1 MNNGVVSGSG
11 RLDLNASALAAAR
24 RRLTGGDDQRLD
36 GNGII
41 YDVEHQSQ
49 TTEKERILRTLAQMD
64 GRSSVRNNAAAHT
77 QAVMRRRA
85 AVQQR
90 ALNVNHVANSASSTN
105 HVGQVNA
112 AALRAAQPERAIQPA
127 RTQLNR
133 PERPEQRPSASVAR
147 ATSSASRATQPV
159 PSVYAGVP
167 PVHRAGLA
175 QRPATRAAASA
186 APAKTAAE
194 TPDVIKAALRKLNAA
209 SAHDTNSAN
218 VASTA
223 SAARNTQAATTI
235 AAHAKSSASAV
246 PAAASRATSVK
257 SHTTSTAPAAQA
269 AQRVAS
275 VTSANSAKAAAVAP
289 AAQFPKISQ
298 HRGRIADTAPLA
310 LRSVFGAG
318 AAAYPASYR
327 VASTVAP
334 EAKPAQPAA
343 PAKAQAQSAKATPVV
358 QAAQPVDDFM
368 PDFIDFATKA
378 ETKPAKAATHTA
390 EATAAAK
397 ATKVKATPEA
407 TEAQSAAKTAAQPAA
422 KSEAKP
428 AKAKTEAKK
437 SAVTAASDPFAP
449 LNLGHETP
457 KPSVKDKARASLAKV
472 KHAAKSAHSKVKQ
485 TTKHA
490 AAKLKAIKV
499 VKPTLKRATKATK
512 SAAKATRA
520 AQPVAQAAS
529 LATSVAAATAQP
541 QLAMATAA
549 ATGATSVTR
558 ATNTAAHAAHKS
570 APNIAKAAPFSIA
583 SDGAAVIAQP
593 NLFDR
598 IVNTKIAFSFKFN
611 RARTM
616 MIVRYVAIAIV
627 LGASAY
633 LAWDTYNTNRGVQS
647 SFESPAQAMSIAGV
661 NPATA
666 DQTAVSNNDRQAY
679 TVAADLPRIIN
690 IPAINV
696 TARVRTVG
704 VNSRGDIDTPK
715 NLNDTAWYDGSS
727 KPNQEGQ
734 VFIDGHTSFSRN
746 IAAAFNDLNKVRDG
760 DQIFI
765 ETGNGAKF
773 RYRVTGVETVDA
785 NKVDMGKVLNTQDGA
800 HKGLTLMTCTGTF
813 NYRTQTADKRLIV
826 YAVQEEDRS

>member
-64 GRSSVRNNAAAHT
+64 GRSSVRNNATAHT

-90 ALNVNHVANSASSTN
+90 ALNVNHAANSASLTN

-112 AALRAAQPERAIQPA
+112 AALRAAQPERPA
-127 RTQLNR
+127 
-133 PERPEQRPSASVAR
+133 ASVAR
-147 ATSSASRATQPV
+147 ATSSVNHAAQPV

-175 QRPATRAAASA
+175 QRPATRAAEPA
-186 APAKTAAE
+186 APAKAAAE

-209 SAHDTNSAN
+209 SAHDTNSTRAAGT
-218 VASTA
+218 V
-223 SAARNTQAATTI
+223 SATRNTQAATTV
-235 AAHAKSSASAV
+235 ATHAKSSASAV

-257 SHTTSTAPAAQA
+257 SHTTSTAPAAQTTKA
-269 AQRVAS
+269 TQH
-275 VTSANSAKAAAVAP
+275 VTSANSAKSAKSAGVAP
-289 AAQFPKISQ
+289 TAQFPKISQ
-298 HRGRIADTAPLA
+298 HRGHIADTAPLA

-318 AAAYPASYR
+318 AAAYPASYS

-334 EAKPAQPAA
+334 EAKPAKSAA
-343 PAKAQAQSAKATPVV
+343 PAKAQAQAAKDTPVV

-368 PDFIDFATKA
+368 PDFIDFTTEAK
-378 ETKPAKAATHTA
+378 TKPAKDTTNTA
-390 EATAAAK
+390 EATSAVKTAK
-397 ATKVKATPEA
+397 TTKAKATPEA
-407 TEAQSAAKTAAQPAA
+407 AEAKSAA
-422 KSEAKP
+422 KSETNP
-428 AKAKTEAKK
+428 AQAKTEAKK
-437 SAVTAASDPFAP
+437 PAVTVASDPFAP

-457 KPSVKDKARASLAKV
+457 KQSVKDKAKASLTKV

-485 TTKHA
+485 STKHA

-512 SAAKATRA
+512 SVAKATRA

-549 ATGATSVTR
+549 TTGATSVTR
-558 ATNTAAHAAHKS
+558 ATNTAAHTAHN
-570 APNIAKAAPFSIA
+570 ATPNITKAAPFSIA

>member
-90 ALNVNHVANSASSTN
+90 ALNVNHVANLASSTN

-112 AALRAAQPERAIQPA
+112 AALRANQPAQAAQPA

-133 PERPEQRPSASVAR
+133 PEQPEQPAASVAR
-147 ATSSASRATQPV
+147 ATSSVNHAAQSA

-175 QRPATRAAASA
+175 QSRPVTRAAEPA

-209 SAHDTNSAN
+209 SAHDTNSVN
-218 VASTA
+218 VASAA
-223 SAARNTQAATTI
+223 SAARSTQAATTV

-257 SHTTSTAPAAQA
+257 SHTTSTAPATQA

-275 VTSANSAKAAAVAP
+275 DTSVVSATSVKSAAVAP

-298 HRGRIADTAPLA
+298 HRGHIADTAPLA

-343 PAKAQAQSAKATPVV
+343 PAKAQAQAAKAAPVAQV
-358 QAAQPVDDFM
+358 AQPVDDFM
-368 PDFIDFATKA
+368 PDFIDFATEA
-378 ETKPAKAATHTA
+378 ETKPAKAAARVA
-390 EATAAAK
+390 EATSAAKSTKTTKAK
-397 ATKVKATPEA
+397 ATSEA
-407 TEAQSAAKTAAQPAA
+407 AEAKSAA
-422 KSEAKP
+422 KSETNS
-428 AKAKTEAKK
+428 AKAKAEVKK
-437 SAVTAASDPFAP
+437 PAVTAASDPFAP

-457 KPSVKDKARASLAKV
+457 KSSVKDKAKASLAKV

-512 SAAKATRA
+512 SVAKATRA

-529 LATSVAAATAQP
+529 LATSVAVATAQP

-549 ATGATSVTR
+549 TTGATSVTR
-558 ATNTAAHAAHKS
+558 ATNTAAHTAHK
-570 APNIAKAAPFSIA
+570 ATPNITKAAPFSIA

-593 NLFDR
+593 NFFDR

-616 MIVRYVAIAIV
+616 MIVRYIAIAIV

>member
-11 RLDLNASALAAAR
+11 RLDPNASALAAAR

-112 AALRAAQPERAIQPA
+112 AALRAAQPERPA
-127 RTQLNR
+127 
-133 PERPEQRPSASVAR
+133 ASVAR
-147 ATSSASRATQPV
+147 ATSSVNHAAQPA

-167 PVHRAGLA
+167 LVHRAGLA
-175 QRPATRAAASA
+175 QSRPSARVAESA
-186 APAKTAAE
+186 APAKAAAE

-209 SAHDTNSAN
+209 SAHDANSTRAAGT
-218 VASTA
+218 V
-223 SAARNTQAATTI
+223 SATRNTQAATTV

-246 PAAASRATSVK
+246 PAAASRVTSVK
-257 SHTTSTAPAAQA
+257 SHTVSTAQA
-269 AQRVAS
+269 AQRAAS
-275 VTSANSAKAAAVAP
+275 VAPAASAKTAVVAP

-318 AAAYPASYR
+318 TAAYPASYR

-334 EAKPAQPAA
+334 EAKPA
-343 PAKAQAQSAKATPVV
+343 KAQAQSAKDTPVV
-358 QAAQPVDDFM
+358 QAAQPAQVAQVAQPVDDFM
-368 PDFIDFATKA
+368 PDFIDFATESEA
-378 ETKPAKAATHTA
+378 KPAKAATHTA
-390 EATAAAK
+390 EATSAAK
-397 ATKVKATPEA
+397 ATKVKATPES
-407 TEAQSAAKTAAQPAA
+407 TEAQSAAKAAAQPAA
-422 KSEAKP
+422 KSAAKP

-437 SAVTAASDPFAP
+437 PAVTAASDPFAP

-457 KPSVKDKARASLAKV
+457 KSSVKDKAKASLAKV
-472 KHAAKSAHSKVKQ
+472 KHAAKSARSKVKQ
-485 TTKHA
+485 STKHA

-512 SAAKATRA
+512 PVAKATRA

-541 QLAMATAA
+541 QLAMAAA
-549 ATGATSVTR
+549 ATTGATGVTR
-558 ATNTAAHAAHKS
+558 VTNAAAHAAHKA
-570 APNIAKAAPFSIA
+570 APNITKAESFSIA

-593 NLFDR
+593 NFFDR

-616 MIVRYVAIAIV
+616 MIVRYIAIAIV

-746 IAAAFNDLNKVRDG
+746 IAAAFNDLNKVHDG

>member
-90 ALNVNHVANSASSTN
+90 ALNVNHVANLASSTN

-112 AALRAAQPERAIQPA
+112 AALRANQPAQAAQPAL
-127 RTQLNR
+127 TQLNR
-133 PERPEQRPSASVAR
+133 PEQPEQPAASVAR
-147 ATSSASRATQPV
+147 ATSSVNHAAQSA

-175 QRPATRAAASA
+175 QSRPVTRAAEPA

-209 SAHDTNSAN
+209 SAHDTNSVN
-218 VASTA
+218 VASAA
-223 SAARNTQAATTI
+223 SAARSTQAATTV

-257 SHTTSTAPAAQA
+257 SHTTSTAPATQA

-275 VTSANSAKAAAVAP
+275 DTSVVSATSVKSAAVAP

-298 HRGRIADTAPLA
+298 HRGHIADTAPLA

-343 PAKAQAQSAKATPVV
+343 PAKAQAQAAKAAPVAQV
-358 QAAQPVDDFM
+358 AQPVDDFM
-368 PDFIDFATKA
+368 PDFIDFATEA
-378 ETKPAKAATHTA
+378 ETKPAKAAARVA
-390 EATAAAK
+390 EATSAAKSTKTTKAK
-397 ATKVKATPEA
+397 ATSEA
-407 TEAQSAAKTAAQPAA
+407 AEAKSAA
-422 KSEAKP
+422 KSETNS
-428 AKAKTEAKK
+428 AKAKAEVKK
-437 SAVTAASDPFAP
+437 PAVTAASDPFAP

-457 KPSVKDKARASLAKV
+457 KSSVKDKAKASLAKV

-512 SAAKATRA
+512 SVAKATRA

-529 LATSVAAATAQP
+529 LATSVAVATAQP

-549 ATGATSVTR
+549 TTGATSVTR
-558 ATNTAAHAAHKS
+558 ATNTAAHTAHK
-570 APNIAKAAPFSIA
+570 ATPNITKAAPFSIA

-593 NLFDR
+593 NFFDR

-616 MIVRYVAIAIV
+616 MIVRYIAIAIV

>member
-64 GRSSVRNNAAAHT
+64 GRSSVRNNATAHT

-90 ALNVNHVANSASSTN
+90 ALNVNHAVNSASLTN
-105 HVGQVNA
+105 HVGRVNA
-112 AALRAAQPERAIQPA
+112 AALRANP
-127 RTQLNR
+127 
-133 PERPEQRPSASVAR
+133 PERPAASVAR
-147 ATSSASRATQPV
+147 ATSSVNHAAQPV

-186 APAKTAAE
+186 APAKAAAE

-209 SAHDTNSAN
+209 SAHDTNSTRAAGT
-218 VASTA
+218 V
-223 SAARNTQAATTI
+223 SATRNTQAATTV

-257 SHTTSTAPAAQA
+257 SHTTSTAPATQT
-269 AQRVAS
+269 AQRA
-275 VTSANSAKAAAVAP
+275 TSAKAAVVAP

-298 HRGRIADTAPLA
+298 HRGHIADTAPLA

-318 AAAYPASYR
+318 TAAYPASYR

-334 EAKPAQPAA
+334 EAKSVQQAA
-343 PAKAQAQSAKATPVV
+343 PVKAQAQPTQPAQVAQAT
-358 QAAQPVDDFM
+358 QPVDDFM
-368 PDFIDFATKA
+368 PDFIDFATEA
-378 ETKPAKAATHTA
+378 ETKPAKAAAHTA
-390 EATAAAK
+390 EATSDTKTAK
-397 ATKVKATPEA
+397 TTKAKATPEA
-407 TEAQSAAKTAAQPAA
+407 AEAKSVA

-428 AKAKTEAKK
+428 AKAKTEVKK
-437 SAVTAASDPFAP
+437 PAVTAASDPFAP

-457 KPSVKDKARASLAKV
+457 KSSVKDKAKASLAKV

-485 TTKHA
+485 STKHA

-512 SAAKATRA
+512 SVAKATCA

-549 ATGATSVTR
+549 TTGATSVTR
-558 ATNTAAHAAHKS
+558 ATNTAAHAARKA
-570 APNIAKAAPFSIA
+570 APNITKAEPFSIA
-583 SDGAAVIAQP
+583 SDGAAVITQP
-593 NLFDR
+593 NFFDR
-598 IVNTKIAFSFKFN
+598 LVNTKIAFSFKFN

>member
-112 AALRAAQPERAIQPA
+112 AALRAAQPAQAAQPVH
-127 RTQLNR
+127 TQLNR
-133 PERPEQRPSASVAR
+133 PEQPEQPAASVAR
-147 ATSSASRATQPV
+147 ATSSVNHAAQPV

-167 PVHRAGLA
+167 QVHRAGLA
-175 QRPATRAAASA
+175 QRPATRAAEPA
-186 APAKTAAE
+186 APVKAAAE

-209 SAHDTNSAN
+209 SAHDANSTRAAGT
-218 VASTA
+218 V
-223 SAARNTQAATTI
+223 SATRNTQAATTV

-246 PAAASRATSVK
+246 PAAASRVTSVK
-257 SHTTSTAPAAQA
+257 SHTTSTTQA
-269 AQRVAS
+269 AQRAAS
-275 VTSANSAKAAAVAP
+275 AASAKTAAVAP
-289 AAQFPKISQ
+289 SAQFPKISQ
-298 HRGRIADTAPLA
+298 HRGHIADTAPLA

-318 AAAYPASYR
+318 TAAYPASYR

-334 EAKPAQPAA
+334 EAKSAKQAA
-343 PAKAQAQSAKATPVV
+343 PAKAQAQAAKDTPVV

-368 PDFIDFATKA
+368 SDFIDFTTEAK
-378 ETKPAKAATHTA
+378 TKPAKDTTNTA
-390 EATAAAK
+390 EATSAVKTAK
-397 ATKVKATPEA
+397 TTKAKATPEA
-407 TEAQSAAKTAAQPAA
+407 AEAKSAA
-422 KSEAKP
+422 KSETNP
-428 AKAKTEAKK
+428 AKAKAEVKK
-437 SAVTAASDPFAP
+437 PAVTAASDPFAP

-457 KPSVKDKARASLAKV
+457 KPSVKDKAKASLAKV
-472 KHAAKSAHSKVKQ
+472 KHAAKSARSKVKQ

-512 SAAKATRA
+512 SVAKATRA

-549 ATGATSVTR
+549 TTGATSVTR
-558 ATNTAAHAAHKS
+558 ATNTAAHTAHK
-570 APNIAKAAPFSIA
+570 ATPNITKAAPFSIA

>member
-64 GRSSVRNNAAAHT
+64 GRSSVRNNATAHT

-90 ALNVNHVANSASSTN
+90 ALNVNHATNAASSTN

-112 AALRAAQPERAIQPA
+112 AALRANP
-127 RTQLNR
+127 
-133 PERPEQRPSASVAR
+133 PERPAASVAR
-147 ATSSASRATQPV
+147 ATSSVNHAIQSA

-175 QRPATRAAASA
+175 QSRPAARAAESA
-186 APAKTAAE
+186 APVKAAAE

-223 SAARNTQAATTI
+223 SAARNTQAATTV

-269 AQRVAS
+269 TQRA
-275 VTSANSAKAAAVAP
+275 TSATSVVSATSIKSAAVAP

-318 AAAYPASYR
+318 TAAYPASYR

-334 EAKPAQPAA
+334 EAKSAKQAA
-343 PAKAQAQSAKATPVV
+343 PAKAQV
-358 QAAQPVDDFM
+358 QATQPAQVAQAAQATQPVDDFM

-407 TEAQSAAKTAAQPAA
+407 TEAQSAAKTAAQPAT
-422 KSEAKP
+422 KSAAKP

-437 SAVTAASDPFAP
+437 PAVTAASDPFAP

-457 KPSVKDKARASLAKV
+457 KPSVKDKAKASLAKV

-520 AQPVAQAAS
+520 AQPVTQVAS

-549 ATGATSVTR
+549 TTGATSVTR
-558 ATNTAAHAAHKS
+558 ATNTAAHTAHK
-570 APNIAKAAPFSIA
+570 ATPNITKAAPFSIA

-746 IAAAFNDLNKVRDG
+746 IAAAFNDLNKVHDG

-826 YAVQEEDRS
+826 YAVQEEDKS

>member
-64 GRSSVRNNAAAHT
+64 GRSSVRNNATAHT

-90 ALNVNHVANSASSTN
+90 ALNVNRAANSASSTN
-105 HVGQVNA
+105 HVGRVNA
-112 AALRAAQPERAIQPA
+112 VALRAAQPERPV
-127 RTQLNR
+127 
-133 PERPEQRPSASVAR
+133 ASVAR
-147 ATSSASRATQPV
+147 ATSSVNHAAQPV

-175 QRPATRAAASA
+175 QRPATRAAEPA
-186 APAKTAAE
+186 APAKAAAE

-223 SAARNTQAATTI
+223 SAARNTQAATTV

-257 SHTTSTAPAAQA
+257 SHTTSIASAAQTAQRAASVAPAA
-269 AQRVAS
+269 
-275 VTSANSAKAAAVAP
+275 SAKTVAVAP

-318 AAAYPASYR
+318 TAAYPASYR

-334 EAKPAQPAA
+334 EAKSAKQAA
-343 PAKAQAQSAKATPVV
+343 PAKAQVQATQPAQAA

-368 PDFIDFATKA
+368 PDFIDFATEA
-378 ETKPAKAATHTA
+378 EAKPAKAATHTA
-390 EATAAAK
+390 EATSAVKTAKTTKAK
-397 ATKVKATPEA
+397 ATSEA
-407 TEAQSAAKTAAQPAA
+407 AEAKSAA
-422 KSEAKP
+422 KSETNS
-428 AKAKTEAKK
+428 AKAKAEVKK
-437 SAVTAASDPFAP
+437 PAVTAASDPFAP

-457 KPSVKDKARASLAKV
+457 KPSVKDKAKASLAKV
-472 KHAAKSAHSKVKQ
+472 KHAAKSARSKVKQ

-520 AQPVAQAAS
+520 AQPVTQVAS

-549 ATGATSVTR
+549 TTGATSVTR
-558 ATNTAAHAAHKS
+558 ATNTAAHTAHK
-570 APNIAKAAPFSIA
+570 ATPNITKAAPFSIA

-746 IAAAFNDLNKVRDG
+746 IAAAFNDLKKVRDG

>member
-112 AALRAAQPERAIQPA
+112 AALRAAQPERPA
-127 RTQLNR
+127 
-133 PERPEQRPSASVAR
+133 ASVAC
-147 ATSSASRATQPV
+147 ATSSANHAIQSA

-186 APAKTAAE
+186 ATAKAAAE

-209 SAHDTNSAN
+209 SAHDTNSVN

-223 SAARNTQAATTI
+223 GAARNAQAANTV
-235 AAHAKSSASAV
+235 AAHAKSSVSAV
-246 PAAASRATSVK
+246 PAAASRVTSVK
-257 SHTTSTAPAAQA
+257 SHTTSTTQA
-269 AQRVAS
+269 AQRAAS
-275 VTSANSAKAAAVAP
+275 AASAKTAAVAP
-289 AAQFPKISQ
+289 SAQFPKISQ
-298 HRGRIADTAPLA
+298 HRGHIADTAPLA

-318 AAAYPASYR
+318 TAAYPASYR

-334 EAKPAQPAA
+334 EAKSAKQAA
-343 PAKAQAQSAKATPVV
+343 PAKAQAQAAKDTPVA

-368 PDFIDFATKA
+368 PDFIDFATEAKA
-378 ETKPAKAATHTA
+378 KPAKAATHTA
-390 EATAAAK
+390 EATS
-397 ATKVKATPEA
+397 ATKTAKTTKAKATPEA
-407 TEAQSAAKTAAQPAA
+407 AEAKSVA

-437 SAVTAASDPFAP
+437 PAVTAASDPFAP

-457 KPSVKDKARASLAKV
+457 KPSVKDKAKASLAKV
-472 KHAAKSAHSKVKQ
+472 KHAAKSARSKVKQ

-512 SAAKATRA
+512 SVAKATRA

-549 ATGATSVTR
+549 TTGATSVTR
-558 ATNTAAHAAHKS
+558 ATNTAAHTARKATS
-570 APNIAKAAPFSIA
+570 NIAKAAPFSIA

-746 IAAAFNDLNKVRDG
+746 IAAAFNDLNKVHDG

>member
-112 AALRAAQPERAIQPA
+112 AALRAAQPV

-133 PERPEQRPSASVAR
+133 LEQPERPATSVAH
-147 ATSSASRATQPV
+147 ATSGANHATQPV

-175 QRPATRAAASA
+175 QSRPAARAAEPAV
-186 APAKTAAE
+186 PAKAAAE

-218 VASTA
+218 AASTA
-223 SAARNTQAATTI
+223 SAARNTQAATTV

-257 SHTTSTAPAAQA
+257 SHATSTAPAAQT
-269 AQRVAS
+269 AQRAAS
-275 VTSANSAKAAAVAP
+275 AASAKTAAVAP

-298 HRGRIADTAPLA
+298 HRGHIADTAPLA

-343 PAKAQAQSAKATPVV
+343 PAKAQAQAAKAAPVAQV
-358 QAAQPVDDFM
+358 AQPVDDFM
-368 PDFIDFATKA
+368 PDFIDFATESEA
-378 ETKPAKAATHTA
+378 KPAKAATHTA
-390 EATAAAK
+390 EATSAVKTAKTTKAK
-397 ATKVKATPEA
+397 ATSEA
-407 TEAQSAAKTAAQPAA
+407 AEAKSAA
-422 KSEAKP
+422 KSETNS
-428 AKAKTEAKK
+428 AKAKAEVKK
-437 SAVTAASDPFAP
+437 PAVTAASDPFAP

-457 KPSVKDKARASLAKV
+457 KPSVKDKAKASLAKV

-485 TTKHA
+485 STKHA

-512 SAAKATRA
+512 SVAKATRA

-529 LATSVAAATAQP
+529 IATSVAVTTAQP

-549 ATGATSVTR
+549 TTGATSVTR
-558 ATNTAAHAAHKS
+558 ATNTAAHTAHKS

-826 YAVQEEDRS
+826 YAVQEEDKS

>member
-90 ALNVNHVANSASSTN
+90 ALNVNHAANSASLTN

-112 AALRAAQPERAIQPA
+112 AALRAAQPAQAAQPA

-133 PERPEQRPSASVAR
+133 PECPERPAASVAR
-147 ATSSASRATQPV
+147 ATSSASRAAQPA

-175 QRPATRAAASA
+175 QSRPAARAAEST
-186 APAKTAAE
+186 APVKAAAE

-223 SAARNTQAATTI
+223 SAARNTQAATTV

-246 PAAASRATSVK
+246 PAAASHATSVK
-257 SHTTSTAPAAQA
+257 SHTTSTTQA
-269 AQRVAS
+269 AQRAAS
-275 VTSANSAKAAAVAP
+275 VAPAASAKTAVVAP

-318 AAAYPASYR
+318 TAAYPASYR

-334 EAKPAQPAA
+334 EAKPA
-343 PAKAQAQSAKATPVV
+343 KAQAQAVKDTPVA

-368 PDFIDFATKA
+368 PDFIDFATEA
-378 ETKPAKAATHTA
+378 EAKPAKAATHTA
-390 EATAAAK
+390 EATSAVKTAKTTKAK
-397 ATKVKATPEA
+397 ATSEA
-407 TEAQSAAKTAAQPAA
+407 AEAKSAA
-422 KSEAKP
+422 KSETNS

-437 SAVTAASDPFAP
+437 PAVTAASDPFAP

-457 KPSVKDKARASLAKV
+457 MPSVKDKAKASLAKV

-512 SAAKATRA
+512 SVAKATRA

-529 LATSVAAATAQP
+529 IATSVAAATAQP

-549 ATGATSVTR
+549 TTGATSVTR
-558 ATNTAAHAAHKS
+558 ATNTAAHAAHKA
-570 APNIAKAAPFSIA
+570 APNITKAEPFSIA

-593 NLFDR
+593 NFFDR
-598 IVNTKIAFSFKFN
+598 LASTKIAFSFKFN

-746 IAAAFNDLNKVRDG
+746 IAAAFNDLNKVHDG

>member
-90 ALNVNHVANSASSTN
+90 ALNVNHAANSASLTN

-112 AALRAAQPERAIQPA
+112 AALRANRSAQTAQPA

-133 PERPEQRPSASVAR
+133 LEQPERPATSVAH
-147 ATSSASRATQPV
+147 ATSGANHATQPA

-167 PVHRAGLA
+167 PVHRAGLV
-175 QRPATRAAASA
+175 QSRPSARVAESA
-186 APAKTAAE
+186 APVKAAAE

-209 SAHDTNSAN
+209 SAHDANSTRAAGT
-218 VASTA
+218 V
-223 SAARNTQAATTI
+223 SATRNTQAATTV

-246 PAAASRATSVK
+246 PAAASRVTSVK
-257 SHTTSTAPAAQA
+257 SHTTSTASAAQT
-269 AQRVAS
+269 AQRA
-275 VTSANSAKAAAVAP
+275 TSAASAKAAAVAP

-318 AAAYPASYR
+318 TVAYPASYR

-334 EAKPAQPAA
+334 EAKPA
-343 PAKAQAQSAKATPVV
+343 KAQAQAAKDTPVV
-358 QAAQPVDDFM
+358 QAAQPAQVAQAAQPVDDFM
-368 PDFIDFATKA
+368 PDFIDFATEAKA
-378 ETKPAKAATHTA
+378 KPAKAATHTA
-390 EATAAAK
+390 EATS
-397 ATKVKATPEA
+397 ATKTAKTTKAKATPEA
-407 TEAQSAAKTAAQPAA
+407 AESKSVA

-437 SAVTAASDPFAP
+437 PAVTAASDPFAP

-457 KPSVKDKARASLAKV
+457 KPSVKDKAKASLAKV

-499 VKPTLKRATKATK
+499 VKPTLKCATKATK

-520 AQPVAQAAS
+520 AQPVTQVAS

-549 ATGATSVTR
+549 TTGATSVTR
-558 ATNTAAHAAHKS
+558 ATNTAAHAARKA
-570 APNIAKAAPFSIA
+570 APNITKAEPFSIA

-593 NLFDR
+593 NFFDR
-598 IVNTKIAFSFKFN
+598 LASTKIAFSFKFN

-679 TVAADLPRIIN
+679 TVASDLPRIIN

>member
-90 ALNVNHVANSASSTN
+90 ALNVNHAANSASLTN

-112 AALRAAQPERAIQPA
+112 AALRAAQPAQAAQPA

-133 PERPEQRPSASVAR
+133 PECPERPAASVAR
-147 ATSSASRATQPV
+147 ATSSASRAAQPA

-175 QRPATRAAASA
+175 QSRPAARAAEST
-186 APAKTAAE
+186 APVKAAAE

-223 SAARNTQAATTI
+223 SAARNTQAATTV

-257 SHTTSTAPAAQA
+257 SHTTSTAPAIQT

-275 VTSANSAKAAAVAP
+275 AASAKTAAVAP
-289 AAQFPKISQ
+289 SAQFPKISQ
-298 HRGRIADTAPLA
+298 HRGHIADTAPLA

-318 AAAYPASYR
+318 TAAYPASYR

-334 EAKPAQPAA
+334 EAKPAQPAVPVKVQA
-343 PAKAQAQSAKATPVV
+343 QPTQPAQVAQAT
-358 QAAQPVDDFM
+358 QPVDDFM
-368 PDFIDFATKA
+368 PDFIDFAT
-378 ETKPAKAATHTA
+378 ESEVKPAKAATHTA
-390 EATAAAK
+390 EATSDAK
-397 ATKVKATPEA
+397 TAKTTKAKATPEA
-407 TEAQSAAKTAAQPAA
+407 AEAKSAA
-422 KSEAKP
+422 KSETNP
-428 AKAKTEAKK
+428 AKAKAEVKK
-437 SAVTAASDPFAP
+437 PAVTAASDPFAP

-457 KPSVKDKARASLAKV
+457 KPSVKDKAKASLAKV

-485 TTKHA
+485 STKHA

-512 SAAKATRA
+512 SVAKATRA

-549 ATGATSVTR
+549 TTGATSVTR
-558 ATNTAAHAAHKS
+558 ATNTAAHTAHKTT
-570 APNIAKAAPFSIA
+570 PNITKAAPFSIA

-593 NLFDR
+593 NFFDR

-611 RARTM
+611 RARAM

-746 IAAAFNDLNKVRDG
+746 IAAAFNDLNKVHDG

>member
-64 GRSSVRNNAAAHT
+64 GRSSVRNNAVAHT

-90 ALNVNHVANSASSTN
+90 ALNVNHATNAANVANSASSTN
-105 HVGQVNA
+105 HVERVNA
-112 AALRAAQPERAIQPA
+112 AALRAAQPERPA
-127 RTQLNR
+127 
-133 PERPEQRPSASVAR
+133 ASVAR
-147 ATSSASRATQPV
+147 ATSSVNHATQSA

-175 QRPATRAAASA
+175 QRQATRAAEPA
-186 APAKTAAE
+186 APVKAAAE

-218 VASTA
+218 VASTT
-223 SAARNTQAATTI
+223 SAARNTQAATTV
-235 AAHAKSSASAV
+235 AAHAKSLASAV
-246 PAAASRATSVK
+246 PAAASHATSVK
-257 SHTTSTAPAAQA
+257 SHTTSIASAAQT
-269 AQRVAS
+269 AQRAASVAS
-275 VTSANSAKAAAVAP
+275 AKVAAVAP

-318 AAAYPASYR
+318 TAAYPASYR
-327 VASTVAP
+327 VASTVSP
-334 EAKPAQPAA
+334 EAK
-343 PAKAQAQSAKATPVV
+343 PAKAQAQAAKDTPVV
-358 QAAQPVDDFM
+358 QAAQPAQVAQAAQPVDDFM
-368 PDFIDFATKA
+368 PDFIDFATEAKA
-378 ETKPAKAATHTA
+378 KPAKAATHTA
-390 EATAAAK
+390 EATS
-397 ATKVKATPEA
+397 ATKTAKTTKAKATPEA
-407 TEAQSAAKTAAQPAA
+407 AEAKSAAKAAAQPAA

-428 AKAKTEAKK
+428 AKAKAEVKK
-437 SAVTAASDPFAP
+437 PAVTAASDPFAP

-457 KPSVKDKARASLAKV
+457 KPSVKDKAKASLAKV
-472 KHAAKSAHSKVKQ
+472 KHAAKSARSKVKQ
-485 TTKHA
+485 STKHA

-520 AQPVAQAAS
+520 AQPVTQVAS

-549 ATGATSVTR
+549 TTGATSVTR
-558 ATNTAAHAAHKS
+558 ATNTAAHTAHK
-570 APNIAKAAPFSIA
+570 ATPNITKAAPFSIA

-593 NLFDR
+593 NFFDR

>member
-90 ALNVNHVANSASSTN
+90 ALNVNHVANLASSTN

-112 AALRAAQPERAIQPA
+112 AALRAAQPERPA
-127 RTQLNR
+127 
-133 PERPEQRPSASVAR
+133 ASVAR
-147 ATSSASRATQPV
+147 ATSSANHAIQPV

-175 QRPATRAAASA
+175 QRPSARVAESA
-186 APAKTAAE
+186 APAKAAAE

-218 VASTA
+218 AASTA
-223 SAARNTQAATTI
+223 SAARNTQAATTV

-246 PAAASRATSVK
+246 PAAANRATSVK
-257 SHTTSTAPAAQA
+257 SHTTSAALAAQA
-269 AQRVAS
+269 AQRAAS
-275 VTSANSAKAAAVAP
+275 VTSAKTAVVAP
-289 AAQFPKISQ
+289 TAQFPKISQ
-298 HRGRIADTAPLA
+298 HRGHIADTAPLA

-334 EAKPAQPAA
+334 EAKPARPAA
-343 PAKAQAQSAKATPVV
+343 PAKAQAQAAKATPVV
-358 QAAQPVDDFM
+358 QATQSVDDFM
-368 PDFIDFATKA
+368 PDFIDFATEAKA
-378 ETKPAKAATHTA
+378 KPAKAATHTA
-390 EATAAAK
+390 EATS
-397 ATKVKATPEA
+397 ATKTAKTTKAKATPEA
-407 TEAQSAAKTAAQPAA
+407 AEAKSAAKAAAQPAA

-428 AKAKTEAKK
+428 AKAKAEVKK
-437 SAVTAASDPFAP
+437 PAVTAASDPFAP

-457 KPSVKDKARASLAKV
+457 KPSVKDKAKASLAKV
-472 KHAAKSAHSKVKQ
+472 KHAAKSARSKVKQ

-549 ATGATSVTR
+549 TTGATSVTR
-558 ATNTAAHAAHKS
+558 ATNTAAHTAHKS
-570 APNIAKAAPFSIA
+570 APNITKAEPFSIA

-746 IAAAFNDLNKVRDG
+746 IAAAFNDLNKVHDG

>member
-90 ALNVNHVANSASSTN
+90 ALNVNHATNAANVANSASSTN
-105 HVGQVNA
+105 HVERVNA
-112 AALRAAQPERAIQPA
+112 AALRAAQPERPA
-127 RTQLNR
+127 
-133 PERPEQRPSASVAR
+133 ASVAR
-147 ATSSASRATQPV
+147 ATSSVNHATQSA

-175 QRPATRAAASA
+175 QRQATRAAEPA
-186 APAKTAAE
+186 APVKAAAE

-218 VASTA
+218 VASTT
-223 SAARNTQAATTI
+223 SAARNTQAATTV
-235 AAHAKSSASAV
+235 AAHAKSLASAV
-246 PAAASRATSVK
+246 PAAASHATSVK
-257 SHTTSTAPAAQA
+257 SHTTSIASAAQT
-269 AQRVAS
+269 AQRAASVAS
-275 VTSANSAKAAAVAP
+275 AKVAAVAP

-318 AAAYPASYR
+318 TAAYPASYR

-334 EAKPAQPAA
+334 EAKSSKQAA
-343 PAKAQAQSAKATPVV
+343 PAKAQVQATQPAQVAQAA

-368 PDFIDFATKA
+368 PDFIDFATEA
-378 ETKPAKAATHTA
+378 EAKPAKAATHTA
-390 EATAAAK
+390 EATSAVKTTKTTKAK
-397 ATKVKATPEA
+397 ATSEA
-407 TEAQSAAKTAAQPAA
+407 AEAKSAA
-422 KSEAKP
+422 KSETNP
-428 AKAKTEAKK
+428 AKAKAEVKK
-437 SAVTAASDPFAP
+437 PAVTAASDPFAP

-457 KPSVKDKARASLAKV
+457 KSSVKDKAKASLAKV

-485 TTKHA
+485 STKHA

-549 ATGATSVTR
+549 TTGATSVTR
-558 ATNTAAHAAHKS
+558 ATNTAAHAAHK
-570 APNIAKAAPFSIA
+570 ATPNITKAAPFSIA

-593 NLFDR
+593 NFFDR

-616 MIVRYVAIAIV
+616 MIVRYVAIVIV

-746 IAAAFNDLNKVRDG
+746 IAAAFNDLNKVHDG

>member
-64 GRSSVRNNAAAHT
+64 GRSSVRNNATAHT

-90 ALNVNHVANSASSTN
+90 ALNVNHATNAANVANSASSTN
-105 HVGQVNA
+105 HVERVNA
-112 AALRAAQPERAIQPA
+112 AALRAAQPERPA
-127 RTQLNR
+127 
-133 PERPEQRPSASVAR
+133 ASVAR
-147 ATSSASRATQPV
+147 ATSSVNHATQSA

-167 PVHRAGLA
+167 PVHRAGLT
-175 QRPATRAAASA
+175 QLRPAARAAEPA

-194 TPDVIKAALRKLNAA
+194 TPDVIKAALSKLNAA
-209 SAHDTNSAN
+209 SAHDTNSTRAAGA
-218 VASTA
+218 V
-223 SAARNTQAATTI
+223 SATRNTQAATTV
-235 AAHAKSSASAV
+235 AAHTKSSASAV

-257 SHTTSTAPAAQA
+257 SHATSTAPATQA
-269 AQRVAS
+269 TQRA
-275 VTSANSAKAAAVAP
+275 TSATSVVSATSIKSAAVAP

-318 AAAYPASYR
+318 TAAYPASYR

-334 EAKPAQPAA
+334 EAKPAKSAA
-343 PAKAQAQSAKATPVV
+343 PAKAQAQPQDQPTQLA
-358 QAAQPVDDFM
+358 QAQPADDFM
-368 PDFIDFATKA
+368 PDFIDFATEAKA
-378 ETKPAKAATHTA
+378 KPAKAAAHTA
-390 EATAAAK
+390 EATSAVKTAK
-397 ATKVKATPEA
+397 TTKAKATPEA
-407 TEAQSAAKTAAQPAA
+407 AEAKSAA
-422 KSEAKP
+422 KSETNP
-428 AKAKTEAKK
+428 AKAKAEVKK
-437 SAVTAASDPFAP
+437 PAVTAASDPFAP

-457 KPSVKDKARASLAKV
+457 KPSVKDKAKASLAKV
-472 KHAAKSAHSKVKQ
+472 KHAAKSARSKVKQ

-512 SAAKATRA
+512 SVAKATRA

-549 ATGATSVTR
+549 TTGATSVTR
-558 ATNTAAHAAHKS
+558 ATNTAAHTARKATS
-570 APNIAKAAPFSIA
+570 NIAKAAPFSIA

-746 IAAAFNDLNKVRDG
+746 IAAAFNDLNKVHDG

>member
-64 GRSSVRNNAAAHT
+64 GRSSVRNNATAHT

-90 ALNVNHVANSASSTN
+90 ALNVNHAANSASSTN

-112 AALRAAQPERAIQPA
+112 AALHAAQPERPA
-127 RTQLNR
+127 
-133 PERPEQRPSASVAR
+133 ASVAR
-147 ATSSASRATQPV
+147 ATSSVNHAAQPA

-175 QRPATRAAASA
+175 QRPVTRAAEPA
-186 APAKTAAE
+186 APVKAAAE

-209 SAHDTNSAN
+209 SAHDTNSTRAADT
-218 VASTA
+218 V
-223 SAARNTQAATTI
+223 SATRNTQAATTVD
-235 AAHAKSSASAV
+235 AHAKSSASAV

-257 SHTTSTAPAAQA
+257 SHTTSTAQATQA
-269 AQRVAS
+269 AQCAAS
-275 VTSANSAKAAAVAP
+275 ATSAKSAVVAP
-289 AAQFPKISQ
+289 AVQFPKISQ

-318 AAAYPASYR
+318 TAAYPASYR

-334 EAKPAQPAA
+334 EAKPA
-343 PAKAQAQSAKATPVV
+343 KAQAQAAKDTPVV
-358 QAAQPVDDFM
+358 QAAQPAQVAQAAQPVDDFM
-368 PDFIDFATKA
+368 PDFIDFATEAKA
-378 ETKPAKAATHTA
+378 KPAKAATHTA
-390 EATAAAK
+390 EATS
-397 ATKVKATPEA
+397 ATKTAKTTKAKATPEA
-407 TEAQSAAKTAAQPAA
+407 AESKSVA

-437 SAVTAASDPFAP
+437 PAVTAASDPFAP

-457 KPSVKDKARASLAKV
+457 KPSVKDKAKASLAKV

-485 TTKHA
+485 STKHA

-512 SAAKATRA
+512 SVAKVTRA

-549 ATGATSVTR
+549 TTGATSVTR
-558 ATNTAAHAAHKS
+558 ATNTAAHTAHN
-570 APNIAKAAPFSIA
+570 ATPNIAKAEPFSIA

>member
-90 ALNVNHVANSASSTN
+90 ALNVNHAANSASSTN

-112 AALRAAQPERAIQPA
+112 AALRAAQPERPA
-127 RTQLNR
+127 
-133 PERPEQRPSASVAR
+133 ASVVR
-147 ATSSASRATQPV
+147 ATSSANHATQPA

-167 PVHRAGLA
+167 RVRHADLA
-175 QRPATRAAASA
+175 QRPAARAAESA
-186 APAKTAAE
+186 APVKSAAE
-194 TPDVIKAALRKLNAA
+194 TPDVIKAALRKLNVA
-209 SAHDTNSAN
+209 SAHNTNSTRTAG
-218 VASTA
+218 TA
-223 SAARNTQAATTI
+223 SATRNAQAATTV

-257 SHTTSTAPAAQA
+257 SHTTSTASAAQT
-269 AQRVAS
+269 AQRAAS
-275 VTSANSAKAAAVAP
+275 ATSAKTAVVAP

-298 HRGRIADTAPLA
+298 HRGHIADTAPLA

-318 AAAYPASYR
+318 TAAYPASYR

-334 EAKPAQPAA
+334 EAKPAKSAA
-343 PAKAQAQSAKATPVV
+343 PAKAQAQPQDQPTQLA
-358 QAAQPVDDFM
+358 QAQPADDFM
-368 PDFIDFATKA
+368 PDFIDFATEAKA
-378 ETKPAKAATHTA
+378 KPAKAAAHTA
-390 EATAAAK
+390 EATSAVKTAK
-397 ATKVKATPEA
+397 TTKAKATPEA
-407 TEAQSAAKTAAQPAA
+407 AEAKSAA
-422 KSEAKP
+422 KSETNP
-428 AKAKTEAKK
+428 AKAKAEVKK
-437 SAVTAASDPFAP
+437 PAVTAASDPFAP

-457 KPSVKDKARASLAKV
+457 KPSVKDKAKASLAKV
-472 KHAAKSAHSKVKQ
+472 KHAAKSARSKVKQ

-512 SAAKATRA
+512 SVAKATRA

-549 ATGATSVTR
+549 TTGATSVTR
-558 ATNTAAHAAHKS
+558 ATNTAAHTARKATS
-570 APNIAKAAPFSIA
+570 NIAKAAPFSIA
-583 SDGAAVIAQP
+583 GDGAAVIAQP

-746 IAAAFNDLNKVRDG
+746 IAAAFNDLNKVHDG

>member
-64 GRSSVRNNAAAHT
+64 GRSSVRNNATAHT

-90 ALNVNHVANSASSTN
+90 ALNVNRVANSASLTN

-112 AALRAAQPERAIQPA
+112 AALRAAQPERPA
-127 RTQLNR
+127 
-133 PERPEQRPSASVAR
+133 ASVAR
-147 ATSSASRATQPV
+147 ATSSVNHAAQPV

-167 PVHRAGLA
+167 LVHRAGLA
-175 QRPATRAAASA
+175 QSRPAAHAVESA
-186 APAKTAAE
+186 APAKVAAE

-209 SAHDTNSAN
+209 GAHDTNSVN

-223 SAARNTQAATTI
+223 SAARNTQAATTV

-246 PAAASRATSVK
+246 PAAASRAISVK
-257 SHTTSTAPAAQA
+257 SHATSTAPAAQT
-269 AQRVAS
+269 AQRAAS
-275 VTSANSAKAAAVAP
+275 AASAKTAVVAP
-289 AAQFPKISQ
+289 ATQFPKISQ

-343 PAKAQAQSAKATPVV
+343 PAKAQAQAAKAAPVAQV
-358 QAAQPVDDFM
+358 AQPVDDFM
-368 PDFIDFATKA
+368 PDFIDFATEA
-378 ETKPAKAATHTA
+378 ETKPAKAAAHTA
-390 EATAAAK
+390 EATSDTKTAK
-397 ATKVKATPEA
+397 TTKAKATPEA
-407 TEAQSAAKTAAQPAA
+407 AEAKSAA
-422 KSEAKP
+422 KSETNP

-437 SAVTAASDPFAP
+437 PAVTAASDPFAP
-449 LNLGHETP
+449 LNLGHETL
-457 KPSVKDKARASLAKV
+457 KQSVKDKAKASLAKV

-485 TTKHA
+485 STKHA

-512 SAAKATRA
+512 SVAKATRA

-529 LATSVAAATAQP
+529 IATSVAAAAAQP

-549 ATGATSVTR
+549 TTGATSVTR
-558 ATNTAAHAAHKS
+558 ATNTAAHTAHK
-570 APNIAKAAPFSIA
+570 ATPNIAKAAPFSIA

-593 NLFDR
+593 NFFDR
-598 IVNTKIAFSFKFN
+598 LASTKIAFSFKFN

-746 IAAAFNDLNKVRDG
+746 IAAAFNDLNKVHDG

>member
-105 HVGQVNA
+105 HVGQVNT
-112 AALRAAQPERAIQPA
+112 AALRAAQPERPA
-127 RTQLNR
+127 
-133 PERPEQRPSASVAR
+133 ASVAR
-147 ATSSASRATQPV
+147 ATSSANHAIQSA

-186 APAKTAAE
+186 ATAKAAAE

-209 SAHDTNSAN
+209 SAHDTNSVN

-223 SAARNTQAATTI
+223 GAARNAQAANTV

-246 PAAASRATSVK
+246 PAAASRVTSVK
-257 SHTTSTAPAAQA
+257 SHTTSTTQA
-269 AQRVAS
+269 AQRAAS
-275 VTSANSAKAAAVAP
+275 AASAKTAAVAP
-289 AAQFPKISQ
+289 SAQFPKISQ
-298 HRGRIADTAPLA
+298 HRGHIADTAPLA

-318 AAAYPASYR
+318 TAAYPASYR

-334 EAKPAQPAA
+334 EAKSAKQAA
-343 PAKAQAQSAKATPVV
+343 PAKAQAQAAKDTPVV

-368 PDFIDFATKA
+368 SDFIDFTTEAK
-378 ETKPAKAATHTA
+378 TKPAKDTTNTA
-390 EATAAAK
+390 EATSAVKTAK
-397 ATKVKATPEA
+397 TTKAKATPEA
-407 TEAQSAAKTAAQPAA
+407 AEAKSAA
-422 KSEAKP
+422 KSETNP
-428 AKAKTEAKK
+428 AKAKAEVKK
-437 SAVTAASDPFAP
+437 PAVTAASDPFAP

-457 KPSVKDKARASLAKV
+457 KPSVKDKAKASLAKV
-472 KHAAKSAHSKVKQ
+472 KHAAKSARSKVKQ

-499 VKPTLKRATKATK
+499 VKPTLKCATKATK
-512 SAAKATRA
+512 SVAKATRA

-529 LATSVAAATAQP
+529 IATSVAAATAQP

-549 ATGATSVTR
+549 TTGATSVTR
-558 ATNTAAHAAHKS
+558 ATNTAAHTAHK
-570 APNIAKAAPFSIA
+570 ATPNITKAAPFSIA

>member
-112 AALRAAQPERAIQPA
+112 AALRAAQPV

-133 PERPEQRPSASVAR
+133 LEQPERPATSVAH
-147 ATSSASRATQPV
+147 ATSGANHATQPV

-175 QRPATRAAASA
+175 QSRPAARAAEPAV
-186 APAKTAAE
+186 PAKAAAE

-218 VASTA
+218 AASTA
-223 SAARNTQAATTI
+223 SAARNTQAATTV

-257 SHTTSTAPAAQA
+257 SHATSTAPAAQT
-269 AQRVAS
+269 AQRAAS
-275 VTSANSAKAAAVAP
+275 AASAKTAAVAP

-298 HRGRIADTAPLA
+298 HRGHIADTAPLA

-343 PAKAQAQSAKATPVV
+343 PAKAQAQAAKAAPVAQV
-358 QAAQPVDDFM
+358 AQPVDDFM
-368 PDFIDFATKA
+368 PDFIDFATESEA
-378 ETKPAKAATHTA
+378 KPAKAATHTA
-390 EATAAAK
+390 EATSAVKTAKTTKAK
-397 ATKVKATPEA
+397 ATSEA
-407 TEAQSAAKTAAQPAA
+407 AEAKSAA
-422 KSEAKP
+422 KSETNS
-428 AKAKTEAKK
+428 AKAKAEVKK
-437 SAVTAASDPFAP
+437 PAVTAASDPFAP

-457 KPSVKDKARASLAKV
+457 KPSVKDKAKASLAKV

-485 TTKHA
+485 STKHA

-520 AQPVAQAAS
+520 AQPVTQVAS

-549 ATGATSVTR
+549 TTGATSVTR
-558 ATNTAAHAAHKS
+558 ATNTAAHTAHK
-570 APNIAKAAPFSIA
+570 ATQNITKAAPFSIA

-598 IVNTKIAFSFKFN
+598 IINTKIAFSFKFN

-746 IAAAFNDLNKVRDG
+746 IAAAFNDLNKVHDG

>member
-64 GRSSVRNNAAAHT
+64 GRSSVRNNATAHT

-90 ALNVNHVANSASSTN
+90 ALNVNYAANSASSTN

-112 AALRAAQPERAIQPA
+112 AALRAAQPAQAAQPV

-133 PERPEQRPSASVAR
+133 LEQPERPVTSVAH
-147 ATSSASRATQPV
+147 ATSGANHATQPS

-167 PVHRAGLA
+167 PVHRAGLV
-175 QRPATRAAASA
+175 QPRPSARVAESA
-186 APAKTAAE
+186 APAKAAAE
-194 TPDVIKAALRKLNAA
+194 TPDVIKAALRKLNVA
-209 SAHDTNSAN
+209 SAHNTNSAN

-223 SAARNTQAATTI
+223 SAVRNTQAATTV
-235 AAHAKSSASAV
+235 AAHTKSSASAV

-269 AQRVAS
+269 TQRAAS
-275 VTSANSAKAAAVAP
+275 ATSAKVAVVAP

-334 EAKPAQPAA
+334 EAKPAKAAA
-343 PAKAQAQSAKATPVV
+343 PAKAQAQAAKAAPV
-358 QAAQPVDDFM
+358 AQVAQTVDDFM
-368 PDFIDFATKA
+368 PDFIDFATESEA
-378 ETKPAKAATHTA
+378 KPAKAATHTA
-390 EATAAAK
+390 EATS
-397 ATKVKATPEA
+397 ATKTAKTTKAKATPEA
-407 TEAQSAAKTAAQPAA
+407 AEAKSAAKTAAQPAT
-422 KSEAKP
+422 KSAAKP

-437 SAVTAASDPFAP
+437 PAVTAASDPFAP

-457 KPSVKDKARASLAKV
+457 KSSVKDKAKASLAKV
-472 KHAAKSAHSKVKQ
+472 KHAAKSARSKVKQ
-485 TTKHA
+485 STKHA

-512 SAAKATRA
+512 SVAKATRA

-549 ATGATSVTR
+549 TTGATSVTR
-558 ATNTAAHAAHKS
+558 ATNTSAHTAHK
-570 APNIAKAAPFSIA
+570 ATPNITKAVPFSIA
-583 SDGAAVIAQP
+583 SDGAAVITQP
-593 NLFDR
+593 NFFDR

-616 MIVRYVAIAIV
+616 MIVRYIAIAIV

-690 IPAINV
+690 IPVINV

-746 IAAAFNDLNKVRDG
+746 IAAAFNDLNKVHDG

-826 YAVQEEDRS
+826 YAVQEEDKS

>member
-64 GRSSVRNNAAAHT
+64 GRSSVRNNATAHT

-112 AALRAAQPERAIQPA
+112 AALRANP
-127 RTQLNR
+127 
-133 PERPEQRPSASVAR
+133 PERPAASVAR
-147 ATSSASRATQPV
+147 ATSSANHAIQSA

-186 APAKTAAE
+186 ATAKAAAE

-209 SAHDTNSAN
+209 SAHDTNSVN

-223 SAARNTQAATTI
+223 SAAHDTNSANVASTAGAARNAQAANTV

-246 PAAASRATSVK
+246 PAAASRVTSVK
-257 SHTTSTAPAAQA
+257 SHTTSTTQA
-269 AQRVAS
+269 AQRAAS
-275 VTSANSAKAAAVAP
+275 AASAKTAAVAP
-289 AAQFPKISQ
+289 SAQFPKISQ
-298 HRGRIADTAPLA
+298 HRGHIADTAPLA

-318 AAAYPASYR
+318 TAAYPASYR

-334 EAKPAQPAA
+334 EAKSAKQAA
-343 PAKAQAQSAKATPVV
+343 PAKAQAQAAKDTPVV

-368 PDFIDFATKA
+368 PDFIDFATEA
-378 ETKPAKAATHTA
+378 EAKPAKVAAHTA
-390 EATAAAK
+390 EATSAVKTAK
-397 ATKVKATPEA
+397 TTKAKATPEA
-407 TEAQSAAKTAAQPAA
+407 AEAKSAA
-422 KSEAKP
+422 KSETNP
-428 AKAKTEAKK
+428 AKAKAEVKK
-437 SAVTAASDPFAP
+437 PAVTAASDPFAP

-457 KPSVKDKARASLAKV
+457 KPSVKDKAKASLAKV
-472 KHAAKSAHSKVKQ
+472 KHAAKSARSKVKQ

-512 SAAKATRA
+512 SVAKATRA

-549 ATGATSVTR
+549 TTGATSVTR
-558 ATNTAAHAAHKS
+558 ATNTAAHTARKATS
-570 APNIAKAAPFSIA
+570 NIAKAAPFSIA

-746 IAAAFNDLNKVRDG
+746 IAAAFNDLNKVHDG

>member
-105 HVGQVNA
+105 HVGRVNA
-112 AALRAAQPERAIQPA
+112 AALRANQPAQAAQPA

-133 PERPEQRPSASVAR
+133 PEQPERPAASVAR
-147 ATSSASRATQPV
+147 ATSSVNHAAQPA

-175 QRPATRAAASA
+175 QSRPATRAAEPA

-209 SAHDTNSAN
+209 SAHDTNSVN
-218 VASTA
+218 VASAA
-223 SAARNTQAATTI
+223 SAARSTQAATTV
-235 AAHAKSSASAV
+235 ADHAKSSASAV
-246 PAAASRATSVK
+246 PAAASRNTSVK
-257 SHTTSTAPAAQA
+257 SHTASTAPTAQTTKA
-269 AQRVAS
+269 TQH
-275 VTSANSAKAAAVAP
+275 VTSANSAKSAKSAGVAP
-289 AAQFPKISQ
+289 TAQFPKISQ

-334 EAKPAQPAA
+334 EAKSAKQAA
-343 PAKAQAQSAKATPVV
+343 PAKSQVQATQPAQVAQAT
-358 QAAQPVDDFM
+358 QPVDDFM
-368 PDFIDFATKA
+368 PDFIDFATEAKA
-378 ETKPAKAATHTA
+378 KPAKAATHTA
-390 EATAAAK
+390 EATSAAK
-397 ATKVKATPEA
+397 TTKVKAAPEA
-407 TEAQSAAKTAAQPAA
+407 AEAKSAA
-422 KSEAKP
+422 KSETNP

-437 SAVTAASDPFAP
+437 PAVTAASDPFAP

-457 KPSVKDKARASLAKV
+457 KSSVKDKAKASLAKV

-485 TTKHA
+485 STKHA

-499 VKPTLKRATKATK
+499 VKPTLKCAAKATK

-529 LATSVAAATAQP
+529 IATSVAAATAQP

-549 ATGATSVTR
+549 TTGATSVTR
-558 ATNTAAHAAHKS
+558 ATNTAAHAAHKA
-570 APNIAKAAPFSIA
+570 APNIAKAEPFSIA

-593 NLFDR
+593 NFFDR
-598 IVNTKIAFSFKFN
+598 LASTKIAFSFKFN

>member
-11 RLDLNASALAAAR
+11 KLDLNASALAAAR

-112 AALRAAQPERAIQPA
+112 AALCAAQPAQAAQPV

-133 PERPEQRPSASVAR
+133 PEQPERPAASVAR
-147 ATSSASRATQPV
+147 ATSSANHAIQSA

-175 QRPATRAAASA
+175 QRPATRAAELATPSKA
-186 APAKTAAE
+186 AAE

-209 SAHDTNSAN
+209 SAHDTNSTRAAGT
-218 VASTA
+218 V
-223 SAARNTQAATTI
+223 SATRNTQAATTV

-257 SHTTSTAPAAQA
+257 SHTTSTAPATQT
-269 AQRVAS
+269 AQRA
-275 VTSANSAKAAAVAP
+275 TSAKAAVVAP

-298 HRGRIADTAPLA
+298 HRGHIADTAPLA

-318 AAAYPASYR
+318 TAAYPASYR

-334 EAKPAQPAA
+334 EAKSVQQAA
-343 PAKAQAQSAKATPVV
+343 PVKAQAQPTQPAQVAQAT
-358 QAAQPVDDFM
+358 QPVDDFM
-368 PDFIDFATKA
+368 PDFIDFATEA
-378 ETKPAKAATHTA
+378 ETKPAKAAAHTA
-390 EATAAAK
+390 EATSDTKTAK
-397 ATKVKATPEA
+397 TTKAKATPEA
-407 TEAQSAAKTAAQPAA
+407 AEAKSVAKAAAQPAA

-437 SAVTAASDPFAP
+437 PAVTAASDPFAP

-457 KPSVKDKARASLAKV
+457 KPSVKDKAKASLAKV

-490 AAKLKAIKV
+490 ATKLKAIKV

-520 AQPVAQAAS
+520 AQPVTQVAS

-549 ATGATSVTR
+549 TTGATSVTR
-558 ATNTAAHAAHKS
+558 ATNTAAHTAHK
-570 APNIAKAAPFSIA
+570 ATQNIAKAAPFSIA

-593 NLFDR
+593 NFFDR
-598 IVNTKIAFSFKFN
+598 LASTKIAFSFKFN

-746 IAAAFNDLNKVRDG
+746 IAAAFNDLNKVHDG

>member
-112 AALRAAQPERAIQPA
+112 AALRAAQPAQAAQPV

-133 PERPEQRPSASVAR
+133 PEQPEQPAASVAR
-147 ATSSASRATQPV
+147 ATSSVNHAAQPV

-167 PVHRAGLA
+167 QVHRAGLA
-175 QRPATRAAASA
+175 QRPATRAAEPA
-186 APAKTAAE
+186 APVKAAA
-194 TPDVIKAALRKLNAA
+194 PDVIKAALRKLNAA
-209 SAHDTNSAN
+209 SAHDANSTRATGT
-218 VASTA
+218 V
-223 SAARNTQAATTI
+223 SATRNTQAATTV

-246 PAAASRATSVK
+246 PAAASRVTSVK
-257 SHTTSTAPAAQA
+257 SHTTSTAPAAQTTKA
-269 AQRVAS
+269 TQH
-275 VTSANSAKAAAVAP
+275 VTSANSAKSAGVAP
-289 AAQFPKISQ
+289 TAQFPKISQ

-318 AAAYPASYR
+318 TAAYPASYR

-334 EAKPAQPAA
+334 EAKPA
-343 PAKAQAQSAKATPVV
+343 KAQAQPTQPAQVAQAT
-358 QAAQPVDDFM
+358 QPVDDFM
-368 PDFIDFATKA
+368 PDFIDFATEA
-378 ETKPAKAATHTA
+378 ETKPAKATARVA
-390 EATAAAK
+390 EADSVTKTAKTTKAK
-397 ATKVKATPEA
+397 AAPEA
-407 TEAQSAAKTAAQPAA
+407 VETKSVA

-437 SAVTAASDPFAP
+437 PAVTVASDPFAP

-457 KPSVKDKARASLAKV
+457 KPSVKDKAKASLAKV

-490 AAKLKAIKV
+490 AAKLNAIKV

-512 SAAKATRA
+512 SVAKATRA

-529 LATSVAAATAQP
+529 IATSVAAATAQP

-549 ATGATSVTR
+549 TTGATSVTR
-558 ATNTAAHAAHKS
+558 ATNTAAHAAHK
-570 APNIAKAAPFSIA
+570 ATPNITKAAPFSIA

-593 NLFDR
+593 NFFDR

-746 IAAAFNDLNKVRDG
+746 IAAAFNDLNKVHDG

>member
-112 AALRAAQPERAIQPA
+112 AALRAAQ
-127 RTQLNR
+127 L
-133 PERPEQRPSASVAR
+133 ERPAASVAR
-147 ATSSASRATQPV
+147 ATSSVNHAAQPV

-167 PVHRAGLA
+167 QVHRAGLA
-175 QRPATRAAASA
+175 QRPATRAAEPA
-186 APAKTAAE
+186 APVKAAAE
-194 TPDVIKAALRKLNAA
+194 TPDVVKAALRKLNAA
-209 SAHDTNSAN
+209 SAHDTNSTRAAGT
-218 VASTA
+218 V
-223 SAARNTQAATTI
+223 SATRNTQAATTV
-235 AAHAKSSASAV
+235 ATHAKSSASAV

-257 SHTTSTAPAAQA
+257 SHTTSTAPAAQTTKA
-269 AQRVAS
+269 TQH
-275 VTSANSAKAAAVAP
+275 VTSANSAKSAGVAP
-289 AAQFPKISQ
+289 TAQFPKISQ
-298 HRGRIADTAPLA
+298 HRGHIADTAPLA

-334 EAKPAQPAA
+334 EAKPARPAA
-343 PAKAQAQSAKATPVV
+343 PAKAQTQAAKATPVV
-358 QAAQPVDDFM
+358 QATQPADDFM
-368 PDFIDFATKA
+368 PDFIDFATEAKA
-378 ETKPAKAATHTA
+378 KPAKAATHTA
-390 EATAAAK
+390 EATSAAK
-397 ATKVKATPEA
+397 TTKVKAAPEA
-407 TEAQSAAKTAAQPAA
+407 AEAKSVAKAAAQPAA
-422 KSEAKP
+422 KSDAKP

-437 SAVTAASDPFAP
+437 PAVTVASDPFAP

-457 KPSVKDKARASLAKV
+457 KPSVKDKAKASLAKV

-520 AQPVAQAAS
+520 AQPVTQVAS

-549 ATGATSVTR
+549 TTGATSVTR
-558 ATNTAAHAAHKS
+558 ATNTAAHTAHK
-570 APNIAKAAPFSIA
+570 ATPNITKAAPFSIA

>member
-64 GRSSVRNNAAAHT
+64 GRSSVRNNATAHT

-90 ALNVNHVANSASSTN
+90 ALNVNRAANSASSTN

-112 AALRAAQPERAIQPA
+112 AALRAAQPERPA
-127 RTQLNR
+127 
-133 PERPEQRPSASVAR
+133 ASVAR
-147 ATSSASRATQPV
+147 ATSSVNHAAQPV

-167 PVHRAGLA
+167 QVHRAGLA
-175 QRPATRAAASA
+175 QRPATRAAEPA
-186 APAKTAAE
+186 APAKAAAE

-223 SAARNTQAATTI
+223 SAARNTQAATTV

-257 SHTTSTAPAAQA
+257 SHTTSTAPAAQTV
-269 AQRVAS
+269 QRA
-275 VTSANSAKAAAVAP
+275 TSATSVVSATSVKSAAVAP

-318 AAAYPASYR
+318 TAAYPASYR

-334 EAKPAQPAA
+334 EAKPA
-343 PAKAQAQSAKATPVV
+343 KAQAQAVKDTPVA
-358 QAAQPVDDFM
+358 QATQPVDDFM

-378 ETKPAKAATHTA
+378 ETKPAKAATRTA
-390 EATAAAK
+390 EATS
-397 ATKVKATPEA
+397 ATKTAKTTKAKATPEA
-407 TEAQSAAKTAAQPAA
+407 AEAKSAA
-422 KSEAKP
+422 KSETNP
-428 AKAKTEAKK
+428 AQAKTEAKK
-437 SAVTAASDPFAP
+437 PAVTVASDPFAP

-457 KPSVKDKARASLAKV
+457 KQSVKDKAKASLTKV

-485 TTKHA
+485 STKHA

-520 AQPVAQAAS
+520 AQPVTQVAS

-549 ATGATSVTR
+549 TTGATSVTR
-558 ATNTAAHAAHKS
+558 ATNTAAHTAHK
-570 APNIAKAAPFSIA
+570 ATPNITKAAPFSIA

-627 LGASAY
+627 LGASTY

-746 IAAAFNDLNKVRDG
+746 IAAAFNDLNKVHDG

>member
-64 GRSSVRNNAAAHT
+64 GRSSVRNNATAHT

-90 ALNVNHVANSASSTN
+90 ALNVNHATNAANVANSASSTN
-105 HVGQVNA
+105 HVGRVNT
-112 AALRAAQPERAIQPA
+112 AALRAAQPERPA
-127 RTQLNR
+127 
-133 PERPEQRPSASVAR
+133 ASVAR
-147 ATSSASRATQPV
+147 ATSSANHAIQSA

-175 QRPATRAAASA
+175 QRPATRAAELATPSKA
-186 APAKTAAE
+186 AAE

-209 SAHDTNSAN
+209 SAHDTNSTRAAGT
-218 VASTA
+218 V
-223 SAARNTQAATTI
+223 SATRNTQAATTV

-257 SHTTSTAPAAQA
+257 SHTTSTAPATQT
-269 AQRVAS
+269 AQRA
-275 VTSANSAKAAAVAP
+275 TSAKAAVVAP

-298 HRGRIADTAPLA
+298 HRGHIADTAPLA

-318 AAAYPASYR
+318 TAAYPASYR

-334 EAKPAQPAA
+334 EAKSVQQAA
-343 PAKAQAQSAKATPVV
+343 PVKAQAQPTQPAQVAQAT
-358 QAAQPVDDFM
+358 QPVDDFM
-368 PDFIDFATKA
+368 PDFIDFATEA
-378 ETKPAKAATHTA
+378 ETKPAKAAAHTA
-390 EATAAAK
+390 EATSDTKTAK
-397 ATKVKATPEA
+397 TTKAKATPEA
-407 TEAQSAAKTAAQPAA
+407 AEAKSAA
-422 KSEAKP
+422 KSETNP

-437 SAVTAASDPFAP
+437 PAVTAASDPFAP
-449 LNLGHETP
+449 LNLGHETL
-457 KPSVKDKARASLAKV
+457 KQSVKDKAKASLAKV

-485 TTKHA
+485 STKHA

-512 SAAKATRA
+512 SVAKATRA

-529 LATSVAAATAQP
+529 IATSVAAAAAQP

-549 ATGATSVTR
+549 TTGATSVTR
-558 ATNTAAHAAHKS
+558 ATNTAAHTAHK
-570 APNIAKAAPFSIA
+570 ATPNIAKAAPFSIA

-647 SFESPAQAMSIAGV
+647 SFEGPAQAMSIAGV

-785 NKVDMGKVLNTQDGA
+785 SKVDMGKVLNTQDGA

>member
-64 GRSSVRNNAAAHT
+64 GRSSVRNNATAHT

-90 ALNVNHVANSASSTN
+90 ALNVNHAANAANAANSTSLTN

-112 AALRAAQPERAIQPA
+112 AALRANRPAQAAQSAPA

-133 PERPEQRPSASVAR
+133 PECPERPATPVAR
-147 ATSSASRATQPV
+147 AASSANRATQPA

-175 QRPATRAAASA
+175 QSRPVTRAAEPA

-209 SAHDTNSAN
+209 SAHDTNSTRAAGT
-218 VASTA
+218 V
-223 SAARNTQAATTI
+223 SATRNTQAATTV

-246 PAAASRATSVK
+246 PAAASRVTSVK
-257 SHTTSTAPAAQA
+257 SHTTSTASAAQT
-269 AQRVAS
+269 AQRA
-275 VTSANSAKAAAVAP
+275 TSAASAKAAVVAP

-318 AAAYPASYR
+318 TAAYPASYR

-334 EAKPAQPAA
+334 EAKPAKSAA
-343 PAKAQAQSAKATPVV
+343 PAKAQAQATKATPVV

-368 PDFIDFATKA
+368 PDFIDFATEAKA
-378 ETKPAKAATHTA
+378 KPAKAATHTA
-390 EATAAAK
+390 EATS
-397 ATKVKATPEA
+397 ATKTAKTTKAKATPEA
-407 TEAQSAAKTAAQPAA
+407 AEAKSVA

-437 SAVTAASDPFAP
+437 PAVTAASDPFAP

-457 KPSVKDKARASLAKV
+457 KPSVKDKAKASLAKV

-512 SAAKATRA
+512 SVAKATRA

-529 LATSVAAATAQP
+529 LTTSVAAATAQP

-549 ATGATSVTR
+549 TTGATSVTR
-558 ATNTAAHAAHKS
+558 ATNTAAHTARKA
-570 APNIAKAAPFSIA
+570 APNITKAEPFSIA

-593 NLFDR
+593 NFFDR

>member
-105 HVGQVNA
+105 HVGQVNT
-112 AALRAAQPERAIQPA
+112 AALRAAQPERPA
-127 RTQLNR
+127 A
-133 PERPEQRPSASVAR
+133 PVAR
-147 ATSSASRATQPV
+147 AASSANRATQPV

-175 QRPATRAAASA
+175 QRPATRAADPA
-186 APAKTAAE
+186 APVKAAAE

-223 SAARNTQAATTI
+223 SAARNTQAATTV

-257 SHTTSTAPAAQA
+257 SHTTSTAPATQT
-269 AQRVAS
+269 AQRATSVAS
-275 VTSANSAKAAAVAP
+275 AKSAAVAP

-298 HRGRIADTAPLA
+298 HRGHIADTAPLA

-318 AAAYPASYR
+318 TAAYPASYR

-334 EAKPAQPAA
+334 EAKPA
-343 PAKAQAQSAKATPVV
+343 KAQAQAAKDTPVV
-358 QAAQPVDDFM
+358 QAAQPAQVAQAAQSVDDFM
-368 PDFIDFATKA
+368 PDFIDFATEAKA
-378 ETKPAKAATHTA
+378 KPAKDTTHTA
-390 EATAAAK
+390 EDTSAVKTAKTTK
-397 ATKVKATPEA
+397 AKATPEA
-407 TEAQSAAKTAAQPAA
+407 AEAKSVA
-422 KSEAKP
+422 KSETNP
-428 AKAKTEAKK
+428 AKAKAEVKK
-437 SAVTAASDPFAP
+437 PAVTAASDPFAP

-457 KPSVKDKARASLAKV
+457 KPSVKDKAKASFAKV
-472 KHAAKSAHSKVKQ
+472 KYAAKSAHSKVKQ
-485 TTKHA
+485 STKHA

-549 ATGATSVTR
+549 TTGATSVTR
-558 ATNTAAHAAHKS
+558 VTNTAAHTAHK
-570 APNIAKAAPFSIA
+570 ATPNITKAAPFSIA
-583 SDGAAVIAQP
+583 SDGAAVITQP

>member
-11 RLDLNASALAAAR
+11 KLDLNASALAAAR

-90 ALNVNHVANSASSTN
+90 ALNVNHATNAANVANSASSTN
-105 HVGQVNA
+105 HVERVNA
-112 AALRAAQPERAIQPA
+112 AALRAAQPERPA
-127 RTQLNR
+127 
-133 PERPEQRPSASVAR
+133 ASVAR
-147 ATSSASRATQPV
+147 ATSSVNHATQSA

-175 QRPATRAAASA
+175 QRQATRAAEPA
-186 APAKTAAE
+186 APVKAAAE

-218 VASTA
+218 VASTT
-223 SAARNTQAATTI
+223 SAARNTQAATTV
-235 AAHAKSSASAV
+235 AAHAKSLASAV
-246 PAAASRATSVK
+246 PAAASHATSVK
-257 SHTTSTAPAAQA
+257 SHTTSTAPAAQT
-269 AQRVAS
+269 AQRAAS
-275 VTSANSAKAAAVAP
+275 VASAKAAVVAP

-318 AAAYPASYR
+318 TAACPASYR

-334 EAKPAQPAA
+334 EAKPARPAA
-343 PAKAQAQSAKATPVV
+343 PAKAQAQAAKATPVV
-358 QAAQPVDDFM
+358 QATQSVDDFM
-368 PDFIDFATKA
+368 PDFIDFATEAKA
-378 ETKPAKAATHTA
+378 KPAKAATHTA
-390 EATAAAK
+390 EATS
-397 ATKVKATPEA
+397 ATKTAKTTKAKATPEA
-407 TEAQSAAKTAAQPAA
+407 AEAKSAAKAAAQPAA

-428 AKAKTEAKK
+428 AKAKAEVKK
-437 SAVTAASDPFAP
+437 PAVTAASDPFAP

-457 KPSVKDKARASLAKV
+457 KPSVKDKAKASLAKV
-472 KHAAKSAHSKVKQ
+472 KHAAKSARSKVKQ

-549 ATGATSVTR
+549 TTGATSVTR
-558 ATNTAAHAAHKS
+558 ATNTAAHTAHK
-570 APNIAKAAPFSIA
+570 ATPNITKAAPFSIA

-746 IAAAFNDLNKVRDG
+746 IAAAFNDLNKVHDG

>member
-90 ALNVNHVANSASSTN
+90 ALNVNHAANSASLTN

-112 AALRAAQPERAIQPA
+112 AALRAAQPAQAAQPV

-133 PERPEQRPSASVAR
+133 PEQPEQPAASVAR
-147 ATSSASRATQPV
+147 ATSSVNHAIQSA

-175 QRPATRAAASA
+175 QRQTTRTAEPA
-186 APAKTAAE
+186 APVKAAAE

-209 SAHDTNSAN
+209 SAHDANSTRAAGT
-218 VASTA
+218 V
-223 SAARNTQAATTI
+223 SATRNTQAATTV

-246 PAAASRATSVK
+246 PAAASRVTSVK
-257 SHTTSTAPAAQA
+257 SHTTSTAQATQA
-269 AQRVAS
+269 AQCAAS
-275 VTSANSAKAAAVAP
+275 ATSAKSAVVAP
-289 AAQFPKISQ
+289 AVQFPKISQ

-318 AAAYPASYR
+318 TAAYPASYR

-334 EAKPAQPAA
+334 EAKPA
-343 PAKAQAQSAKATPVV
+343 KAQAQAAKDTPVV
-358 QAAQPVDDFM
+358 QAAQPAQVAQAAQPVDDFM
-368 PDFIDFATKA
+368 PDFIDFATEA

-390 EATAAAK
+390 EATS
-397 ATKVKATPEA
+397 ATKTAKTTKAKATPEA
-407 TEAQSAAKTAAQPAA
+407 AEAKSVA

-437 SAVTAASDPFAP
+437 PAVTAASDPFAP

-457 KPSVKDKARASLAKV
+457 KSSVKDKAKASLAKV

-485 TTKHA
+485 STKHA

-512 SAAKATRA
+512 SVAKATRA

-549 ATGATSVTR
+549 TTGATSVTR
-558 ATNTAAHAAHKS
+558 ATNTAAHTAHK
-570 APNIAKAAPFSIA
+570 ATPNIAKAAPFSIA

-593 NLFDR
+593 NFFDR
-598 IVNTKIAFSFKFN
+598 LASTKIAFSFKFN

-746 IAAAFNDLNKVRDG
+746 IAAAFNDLNKVHDG

>member
-64 GRSSVRNNAAAHT
+64 GRSSVRNNATAHT

-90 ALNVNHVANSASSTN
+90 ALNVNHAANSASSTN

-112 AALRAAQPERAIQPA
+112 AALRANP
-127 RTQLNR
+127 
-133 PERPEQRPSASVAR
+133 PERPAASVAR
-147 ATSSASRATQPV
+147 ATSSANHAIQSA

-186 APAKTAAE
+186 ATAKAAAE

-209 SAHDTNSAN
+209 SAHDTNSVN

-223 SAARNTQAATTI
+223 GAARNAQAANTV

-246 PAAASRATSVK
+246 PAAASRVTSVK
-257 SHTTSTAPAAQA
+257 SHTTSTTQA
-269 AQRVAS
+269 AQRAAS
-275 VTSANSAKAAAVAP
+275 AASAKTAAVAP
-289 AAQFPKISQ
+289 SAQFPKISQ
-298 HRGRIADTAPLA
+298 HRGHIADTAPLA

-318 AAAYPASYR
+318 TAAYPASYR

-334 EAKPAQPAA
+334 EAKSAKQAA
-343 PAKAQAQSAKATPVV
+343 PAKAQAQAAKDTPVV

-368 PDFIDFATKA
+368 PDFIDFTTEAK
-378 ETKPAKAATHTA
+378 TKPAKDTTNTA
-390 EATAAAK
+390 EATSAVKTAK
-397 ATKVKATPEA
+397 TTKAKATPEA
-407 TEAQSAAKTAAQPAA
+407 AEAKSAA
-422 KSEAKP
+422 KSETNP
-428 AKAKTEAKK
+428 AKAKAEVKK
-437 SAVTAASDPFAP
+437 PAVTAASDPFAP

-457 KPSVKDKARASLAKV
+457 KPSVKDKAKASLAKV
-472 KHAAKSAHSKVKQ
+472 KHAAKSARSKVKQ

-512 SAAKATRA
+512 SVAKATRA

-549 ATGATSVTR
+549 TTGATSVTR
-558 ATNTAAHAAHKS
+558 ATNTAAHTAHK
-570 APNIAKAAPFSIA
+570 ATPNITKAAPFSIA

>member
-112 AALRAAQPERAIQPA
+112 AALRANQPAQAAQPA

-133 PERPEQRPSASVAR
+133 PEQPERPAASVAR
-147 ATSSASRATQPV
+147 ATSSANHAAQSV

-175 QRPATRAAASA
+175 QRPATRAAEPA
-186 APAKTAAE
+186 APVKAAAE

-209 SAHDTNSAN
+209 SAHDTNSVN

-223 SAARNTQAATTI
+223 SVARNTQAATTV
-235 AAHAKSSASAV
+235 AAHTKSPASAV
-246 PAAASRATSVK
+246 PAAANRATSVK
-257 SHTTSTAPAAQA
+257 SHTTSAALAAQA
-269 AQRVAS
+269 AQRAAS
-275 VTSANSAKAAAVAP
+275 VTSAKTAVVAP
-289 AAQFPKISQ
+289 TAQFPKISQ
-298 HRGRIADTAPLA
+298 HRGHIADAAPLA

-334 EAKPAQPAA
+334 EAKPARPAA
-343 PAKAQAQSAKATPVV
+343 PAKAQAQAAKATPVV
-358 QAAQPVDDFM
+358 QATQSVDDFM
-368 PDFIDFATKA
+368 PDFIDFATEA

-397 ATKVKATPEA
+397 STKTAKANTTSEV
-407 TEAQSAAKTAAQPAA
+407 TEAKLAAKAAAQPAA

-428 AKAKTEAKK
+428 AKAKTEVKK
-437 SAVTAASDPFAP
+437 PAVTAASDPFAP

-457 KPSVKDKARASLAKV
+457 KSSVKDKAKASLAKV
-472 KHAAKSAHSKVKQ
+472 KHAAKSARSKVKQ
-485 TTKHA
+485 STKHA

-512 SAAKATRA
+512 SVAKATRA
-520 AQPVAQAAS
+520 TQPVAQAAS
-529 LATSVAAATAQP
+529 IATSVAAATAQP

-549 ATGATSVTR
+549 TTGATSVTR
-558 ATNTAAHAAHKS
+558 ATNTAAHTVHKS
-570 APNIAKAAPFSIA
+570 APNITKAEPFSIA

-593 NLFDR
+593 NFFDR
-598 IVNTKIAFSFKFN
+598 LASTKIAFSFKFN

-746 IAAAFNDLNKVRDG
+746 IAAAFNDLNKVHDG

>member
-112 AALRAAQPERAIQPA
+112 AALRTNRPAQAAQPS

-133 PERPEQRPSASVAR
+133 SEYPEQPAAPVAR
-147 ATSSASRATQPV
+147 AASSANRATQPV

-175 QRPATRAAASA
+175 QRPATRAAEPA
-186 APAKTAAE
+186 APVKAAAD

-223 SAARNTQAATTI
+223 SAARNTQAATTV

-246 PAAASRATSVK
+246 PAAASHATSVK

-269 AQRVAS
+269 TQRA
-275 VTSANSAKAAAVAP
+275 TSATSVVSATSIKSAAVAP

-318 AAAYPASYR
+318 TAAYPASYR

-334 EAKPAQPAA
+334 EAKPAKSAA
-343 PAKAQAQSAKATPVV
+343 PAKAQVQPQDQPTQLAQ
-358 QAAQPVDDFM
+358 AQPADDFM
-368 PDFIDFATKA
+368 PDFIDFATEAKA
-378 ETKPAKAATHTA
+378 KPATRTA
-390 EATAAAK
+390 EATS
-397 ATKVKATPEA
+397 ATKTAKTTKAKATPEA
-407 TEAQSAAKTAAQPAA
+407 AEAKSAA
-422 KSEAKP
+422 KSETNP
-428 AKAKTEAKK
+428 AQAKTEAKK
-437 SAVTAASDPFAP
+437 PAVTVASDPFAP

-457 KPSVKDKARASLAKV
+457 KQSVKDKAKASLTKV

-485 TTKHA
+485 STKHA

-512 SAAKATRA
+512 SVAKATRA

-549 ATGATSVTR
+549 TTGATSVTR
-558 ATNTAAHAAHKS
+558 ATNTAAHTAHKS
-570 APNIAKAAPFSIA
+570 APNIAKSAPFSIA

>member
-64 GRSSVRNNAAAHT
+64 GRSSVRNNATAHT

-90 ALNVNHVANSASSTN
+90 ALNVNHAANSASLTN

-112 AALRAAQPERAIQPA
+112 AALRAAQPERPA
-127 RTQLNR
+127 
-133 PERPEQRPSASVAR
+133 ASVAR
-147 ATSSASRATQPV
+147 ATSSVNHAAQPV

-175 QRPATRAAASA
+175 QRPATRAAEPA
-186 APAKTAAE
+186 APAKAAAE

-209 SAHDTNSAN
+209 SAHDTNSTRAAGT
-218 VASTA
+218 V
-223 SAARNTQAATTI
+223 SATRNTQAATTV
-235 AAHAKSSASAV
+235 ATHAKSSASAV

-257 SHTTSTAPAAQA
+257 SHTTSTAPAAQTTKA
-269 AQRVAS
+269 TQH
-275 VTSANSAKAAAVAP
+275 VTSANSAKSAGVAP
-289 AAQFPKISQ
+289 TAQFPKISQ
-298 HRGRIADTAPLA
+298 HRGHIADTAPLA

-334 EAKPAQPAA
+334 EAKPARPAA
-343 PAKAQAQSAKATPVV
+343 PAKAQTQAAKATPVV
-358 QAAQPVDDFM
+358 QATQPADDFM
-368 PDFIDFATKA
+368 PDFIDFATEAKA
-378 ETKPAKAATHTA
+378 KPAKAATHTA
-390 EATAAAK
+390 EATSAAK
-397 ATKVKATPEA
+397 TTKVKAAPEA
-407 TEAQSAAKTAAQPAA
+407 AEAKSVAKAAAQPAA
-422 KSEAKP
+422 KSDAKP

-437 SAVTAASDPFAP
+437 PAVTVASDPFAP

-457 KPSVKDKARASLAKV
+457 KPSVKDKAKASLAKV

-520 AQPVAQAAS
+520 AQPVTQVAS

-549 ATGATSVTR
+549 TTGATSVTR
-558 ATNTAAHAAHKS
+558 ATNTAAHTAHK
-570 APNIAKAAPFSIA
+570 ATPNITKAAPFSIA

-593 NLFDR
+593 NFFDR

-746 IAAAFNDLNKVRDG
+746 IAAAFNDLNKVHDG

>member
-64 GRSSVRNNAAAHT
+64 GRSSVRNNATAHT

-90 ALNVNHVANSASSTN
+90 ALNVNHAANSASLTN

-112 AALRAAQPERAIQPA
+112 AALRAAQPVQAAQPV

-133 PERPEQRPSASVAR
+133 LEQPERPAASVAR
-147 ATSSASRATQPV
+147 TTSSASRATQPV

-167 PVHRAGLA
+167 PVHRAGLV
-175 QRPATRAAASA
+175 QSRPAARAAESA
-186 APAKTAAE
+186 APVKAAAE

-218 VASTA
+218 AA
-223 SAARNTQAATTI
+223 SAAGTARNTQAATTV

-257 SHTTSTAPAAQA
+257 SHTTSTAPATQA

-275 VTSANSAKAAAVAP
+275 VTSAASAKAAAVAP

-318 AAAYPASYR
+318 TAAYPASYR

-334 EAKPAQPAA
+334 EAKPAKSAA
-343 PAKAQAQSAKATPVV
+343 PAKAQAQPQDQPTQLA
-358 QAAQPVDDFM
+358 QAQPADDFM
-368 PDFIDFATKA
+368 PDFIDFATEPEA
-378 ETKPAKAATHTA
+378 KPAKVATHTA
-390 EATAAAK
+390 EATSDAK
-397 ATKVKATPEA
+397 TAKTIKAKATPEA
-407 TEAQSAAKTAAQPAA
+407 AEAKSAA
-422 KSEAKP
+422 KSETNP
-428 AKAKTEAKK
+428 AKAKTDAKK
-437 SAVTAASDPFAP
+437 PAVTAASDPFAP

-457 KPSVKDKARASLAKV
+457 KPSVKDKAKASLAKV

-499 VKPTLKRATKATK
+499 VKPTIKRATRATK
-512 SAAKATRA
+512 SVAKATRA

-529 LATSVAAATAQP
+529 IATSVAAATAQP

-549 ATGATSVTR
+549 TTGATSVTR
-558 ATNTAAHAAHKS
+558 ATNTAAHTAHK
-570 APNIAKAAPFSIA
+570 ATPNITKAAPFSIA